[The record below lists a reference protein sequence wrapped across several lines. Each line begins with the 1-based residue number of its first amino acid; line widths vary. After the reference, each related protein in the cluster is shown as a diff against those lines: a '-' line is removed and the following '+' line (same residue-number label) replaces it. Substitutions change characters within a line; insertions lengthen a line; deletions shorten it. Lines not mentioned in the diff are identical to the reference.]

1 MPLGG
6 RVLIEIRN
14 MKASRLD
21 KSADLAAG
29 DYVLVSVA
37 DTGEGMSEAVLARAC
52 EPFYTTK
59 EPGKGSGLERK
70 LRMLCPLP
78 ARQNHALSSLP
89 YATRRSR
96 PWRVKVPPRGRQRG
110 VAEKEGKSVAVDM
123 VLFAVIVVAVASIVL
138 LLLLDR
144 MLLRENRQ
152 LHQQLTSLSIP
163 TTPAAPTVRVSN
175 EEQQDEYLE
184 RQLEAVTRETV
195 KFSVSRVMR
204 RGEFDLFRAALGV
217 TGQPFPS
224 GTYPFYVFPQ
234 VSLGEIIHT
243 AADDAHSAI
252 NSKRCDLLI
261 ADRGGY
267 PVAVLEYQ
275 GGGHNTGGTA
285 ERRDRIKRI
294 ALEKAGVRYVE
305 IKDGTSQAEIQTA
318 IRELLAGASRAVS
331 PIPALRNGTLSG

>member
-1 MPLGG
+1 
-6 RVLIEIRN
+6 
-14 MKASRLD
+14 
-21 KSADLAAG
+21 
-29 DYVLVSVA
+29 
-37 DTGEGMSEAVLARAC
+37 
-52 EPFYTTK
+52 
-59 EPGKGSGLERK
+59 
-70 LRMLCPLP
+70 
-78 ARQNHALSSLP
+78 
-89 YATRRSR
+89 
-96 PWRVKVPPRGRQRG
+96 
-110 VAEKEGKSVAVDM
+110 VDII
-123 VLFAVIVVAVASIVL
+123 LLAVIVVAVASIGL

-144 MLLRENRQ
+144 MLRRENRQ
-152 LHQQLTSLSIP
+152 LHQQLTSLSVA
-163 TTPAAPTVRVSN
+163 TAPAAPTVRVSN

-184 RQLEAVTRETV
+184 QQLEAVSRETV

-243 AADDAHSAI
+243 VADDAYWAI

-261 ADRGGY
+261 ANRGGY

-275 GGGHNTGGTA
+275 GGGHNIGGTA

-305 IKDGTSQAEIQTA
+305 IKDGTTQAEIQTA
-318 IRELLAGASRAVS
+318 IRELLTAASRAAS
-331 PIPALRNGTLSG
+331 PIRAFRDDTLSG